1 MIKIGASMAY
11 PTPTVGHAEGI
22 KKSLS
27 LVQRGGGL
35 GRKGEDVGL
44 VKETENALEEDFKR
58 LVRETELLWET
69 REKMASNR
77 RQEAE
82 RRWSALTNTVTYVY
96 VPPLDSY
103 PSSRGALSSKY

>member
-27 LVQRGGGL
+27 LVQTGGSL
-35 GRKGEDVGL
+35 GWKGEDVGL
-44 VKETENALEEDFKR
+44 VKETKNALEEDFKR
-58 LVRETELLWET
+58 VVRETELLWET
-69 REKMASNR
+69 REEMASNR

-82 RRWSALTNTVTYVY
+82 RRWSALTDTFTYVY
-96 VPPLDSY
+96 VPPLGSD
-103 PSSRGALSSKY
+103 PSSRGGLVE